1 MNYASVK
8 FVILK
13 QFRDYRNY
21 LLNPPLNRT
30 VMKRM
35 IMSIVGIV
43 VFSLFHVNGQNTA
56 GTDAI
61 KTDKQYEIILTD
73 GSAFTG
79 TILSRD
85 SATVVFQTNS
95 IARMD
100 IPVRQ
105 MKSLKEI
112 QPPIPGKRTFKLA
125 NPFPTKYFFTQSAIN
140 LQKGEGYYQN
150 TYVFLNSVSYGFTD
164 YFSIGAGV
172 EILSTIGSISS
183 NVFSPTWYIAPKVGF
198 KVSDQLY
205 LGGGV
210 TFANIGGFFDNAK
223 IGIGYGLATFGSTE
237 HNLSIGLTNVFS
249 IDDQGNNTLITLAG
263 MTRISERL
271 ALVTEN
277 YISAS
282 NDVGSSIFSY
292 GLRFIASKTSVD
304 LGFINNK
311 DIIKSFF
318 LGVPYVDFNIKF

>member
-1 MNYASVK
+1 
-8 FVILK
+8 
-13 QFRDYRNY
+13 
-21 LLNPPLNRT
+21 
-30 VMKRM
+30 MKRM
-35 IMSIVGIV
+35 ITSIVSIV
-43 VFSLFHVNGQNTA
+43 VFSLFHINGQNT
-56 GTDAI
+56 TDAI
-61 KTDKQYEIILTD
+61 KNKQYEITLND
-73 GSAFTG
+73 GSIFTG
-79 TILSRD
+79 NILSQD
-85 SATVVFQTNS
+85 SATIVFQTNS

-105 MKSLKEI
+105 MRNLKEI
-112 QPPIPGKRTFKLA
+112 QPPIPGKRSYRLA

-150 TYVFLNSVSYGFTD
+150 TYVFLNSVNYGFTN

-183 NVFSPTWYIAPKVGF
+183 NEFSPTWYIAPKLGF

-210 TFANIGGFFDNAK
+210 TFANIGGFFDNSK

-237 HNLSIGLTNVFS
+237 HNFSIGLANVFS
-249 IDDQGNNTLITLAG
+249 IDDHGNNTLITLAG

-282 NDVGSSIFSY
+282 NDVGSSLFSY
-292 GLRFIASKTSVD
+292 GLRFIANKTSVD
-304 LGFINNK
+304 VGFINNR

>member
-1 MNYASVK
+1 
-8 FVILK
+8 
-13 QFRDYRNY
+13 
-21 LLNPPLNRT
+21 
-30 VMKRM
+30 MKRM
-35 IMSIVGIV
+35 ILCIVGIAI
-43 VFSLFHVNGQNTA
+43 FSLFRVNGQNST
-56 GTDAI
+56 GTVAI
-61 KTDKQYEIILTD
+61 KTDKQYEIVLND
-73 GSAFTG
+73 GAVFTG

-85 SATVVFQTNS
+85 SATIVFQTNS
-95 IARMD
+95 IARID

-112 QPPIPGKRTFKLA
+112 QPPIPGKRSYKLA

-150 TYVFLNSVSYGFTD
+150 TYVFLNSVNYGITN

-183 NVFSPTWYIAPKVGF
+183 NTFSPTWYIAPKLGF
-198 KVSDQLY
+198 KVSDRFY

-223 IGIGYGLATFGSTE
+223 IGMGYGLATFGSTE
-237 HNLSIGLTNVFS
+237 HNFSIGMTNIYD
-249 IDDQGNNTLITLAG
+249 IDNHDNTVLVTLAG
-263 MTRISERL
+263 MTRVSERL

-277 YISAS
+277 YISTS
-282 NDVGSSIFSY
+282 NDIGNSIFSY
-292 GLRFIASKTSVD
+292 GIRFIASKISVD

-311 DIIKSFF
+311 DIVKSLF

>member
-1 MNYASVK
+1 
-8 FVILK
+8 
-13 QFRDYRNY
+13 
-21 LLNPPLNRT
+21 
-30 VMKRM
+30 MKRM
-35 IMSIVGIV
+35 ITSIVSIV
-43 VFSLFHVNGQNTA
+43 VFALFHINGQNA
-56 GTDAI
+56 TDAI
-61 KTDKQYEIILTD
+61 KNKQYEITLND
-73 GSAFTG
+73 GSIFTG
-79 TILSRD
+79 NILSQD
-85 SATVVFQTNS
+85 SATIVFQTNS

-105 MKSLKEI
+105 MKNLREI
-112 QPPIPGKRTFKLA
+112 QPPIPGKRSYRLA

-150 TYVFLNSVSYGFTD
+150 TYVFLNSVNYGFTN

-183 NVFSPTWYIAPKVGF
+183 NEFSPTWYIAPKLGF

-210 TFANIGGFFDNAK
+210 TFANIGGFFDNSK
-223 IGIGYGLATFGSTE
+223 IGLGYGLATFGSME
-237 HNLSIGLTNVFS
+237 HNFSIGLANVFS
-249 IDDQGNNTLITLAG
+249 IDDHGNNTLITLAG

-277 YISAS
+277 YISTS
-282 NDVGSSIFSY
+282 NDIGSTLLSY

-304 LGFINNK
+304 VGFINNR
-311 DIIKSFF
+311 DIVKSFF